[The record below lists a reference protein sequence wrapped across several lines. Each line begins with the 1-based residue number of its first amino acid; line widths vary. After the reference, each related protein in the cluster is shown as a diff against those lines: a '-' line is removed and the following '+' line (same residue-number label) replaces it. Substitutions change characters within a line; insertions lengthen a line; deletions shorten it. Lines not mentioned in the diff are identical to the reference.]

1 MNITVN
7 GQSVDVQ
14 ASGVTLDSFLRG
26 RGIVPETV
34 AVEMNLNI
42 IPKNAYPETIL
53 SEGDRI
59 EVVRYVGGGC

>member
-1 MNITVN
+1 MNVTVN
-7 GQSVDVQ
+7 GERVDVQ
-14 ASGVTLDSFLRG
+14 GAGITLDNFLRG

-42 IPKNAYPETIL
+42 IPKNAYSETIL